1 MSRIYGI
8 PNTNVTYVHH
18 PRVAVAA
25 EPKVEAVSITLVE
38 PEVVKEVPVEKKI
51 PEVPVEKKCVPPV
64 FTLTVQAPE
73 SVVNHPPPLPTV
85 LLPIHDVVSS
95 LVPVQ
100 QSISRSPSPQPQ
112 AQKEEEVVMRIK
124 RRTGPGN
131 VRP

>member
-18 PRVAVAA
+18 PRVAPA
-25 EPKVEAVSITLVE
+25 EPKVEASAPITLVE
-38 PEVVKEVPVEKKI
+38 PEVVKKEV

-64 FTLTVQAPE
+64 FSLTVQAPE
-73 SVVNHPPPLPTV
+73 SVINHPPPLPSVV
-85 LLPIHDVVSS
+85 LPMHDVVSS

-100 QSISRSPSPQPQ
+100 QYAGSRSVSPQPQ
-112 AQKEEEVVMRIK
+112 EQKDEVVMRIK
-124 RRTGPGN
+124 RRTGPGT

>member
-18 PRVAVAA
+18 PRISIAA
-25 EPKVEAVSITLVE
+25 EPKVEAAPITLVE
-38 PEVVKEVPVEKKI
+38 PEVVKEVPEA
-51 PEVPVEKKCVPPV
+51 PVEKKCLPPV

-73 SVVNHPPPLPTV
+73 SVVNHPPPLPPVV
-85 LLPIHDVVSS
+85 LPMHDVVSS

-100 QSISRSPSPQPQ
+100 QSINRSPSPQPQ
-112 AQKEEEVVMRIK
+112 EKKEEEFVMRIK
-124 RRTGPGN
+124 RRTGPGT

>member
-18 PRVAVAA
+18 PRVAAA
-25 EPKVEAVSITLVE
+25 EPKVEAVAPITLVE
-38 PEVVKEVPVEKKI
+38 PEVVKVEKKEV

-73 SVVNHPPPLPTV
+73 SVVNHPPPLPSV
-85 LLPIHDVVSS
+85 LLPMHDVVTS

-100 QSISRSPSPQPQ
+100 QPISRSASPQPQ

-124 RRTGPGN
+124 RRTGPGT